1 MKGESSLLSKINS
14 KYILKRILSLAYDN
28 MKSVLRLTKYN
39 KCLLS
44 KLDINF
50 EDNYKYE
57 IEILTEEVYEEDFT
71 SLFFPLSLDF
81 SWIIIFLI
89 YIILF
94 HVRGKFND
102 KNLKEGYSEK
112 KKDFVDFMDNYIL
125 LAYFLFNFAT
135 SLIMILLHRC
145 NSFALKGYIIV
156 LICIFISIIDF
167 THHITYIIKFAYTK
181 ELLNKE
187 LIKIYKKALED
198 LTKGKNTEIHNIS
211 KLIWFY
217 PFDIFIIVWIC
228 LDFLFQMMI
237 MIIIIFILKDRS
249 IVCCKKKTI
258 ILNQFK
264 GLKIIYQKLPK
275 KFNNLSEKEK
285 IEFIFKKDNIKKY
298 EYKLNENQINLID
311 KINDIRKK
319 NNIPL
324 LKYFE
329 REKLP
334 EFIIN
339 EKTQLI
345 FNDNENLFK
354 LSPNF
359 YVFKYPKNEFKNFLN
374 NNQILYIITIE
385 TLNIINIIQQNNFE
399 LISIYEKLNRRKN
412 KTNKPRIKIDIND
425 GVDGANTDDKL
436 NEISERLTV
445 TEISDN
451 EGIEM
456 PRIRNKKN
464 NKNNFKK

>member
-14 KYILKRILSLAYDN
+14 KYILKIILSLAYDN

-57 IEILTEEVYEEDFT
+57 IEILTEEVYEEDFKW
-71 SLFFPLSLDF
+71 LLLPLTLDF
-81 SWIIIFLI
+81 SWFIIFLI

-102 KNLKEGYSEK
+102 NNLKEGYSEK

-145 NSFALKGYIIV
+145 NLFTLKGYIIV
-156 LICIFISIIDF
+156 LISIFISIIDF

-198 LTKGKNTEIHNIS
+198 LNKGKIKEIHNIS

-217 PFDIFIIVWIC
+217 DFDIFIIVWIC
-228 LDFLFQMMI
+228 LDFLFQMMCV
-237 MIIIIFILKDRS
+237 MIIICILKDRT

-264 GLKIIYQKLPK
+264 GLKIIYQELPK

-285 IEFIFKKDNIKKY
+285 KNLYLKKK
-298 EYKLNENQINLID
+298 
-311 KINDIRKK
+311 
-319 NNIPL
+319 
-324 LKYFE
+324 
-329 REKLP
+329 
-334 EFIIN
+334 
-339 EKTQLI
+339 
-345 FNDNENLFK
+345 
-354 LSPNF
+354 
-359 YVFKYPKNEFKNFLN
+359 
-374 NNQILYIITIE
+374 
-385 TLNIINIIQQNNFE
+385 
-399 LISIYEKLNRRKN
+399 
-412 KTNKPRIKIDIND
+412 
-425 GVDGANTDDKL
+425 
-436 NEISERLTV
+436 
-445 TEISDN
+445 
-451 EGIEM
+451 M
-456 PRIRNKKN
+456 
-464 NKNNFKK
+464 